1 MKRYNIKWAFG
12 ALALGAA
19 GLVLLDSLFLE
30 KYFFEV
36 KEFDIGNKSRSGK
49 KLKILLLTDLHFRH
63 NLFSYYRKL
72 AEKVNQ
78 LQPDLLLITG
88 DTLDSTG
95 VVKPV
100 DEFFSLL
107 DQQIQKVAIPG
118 NNDYKAD
125 RSLEHLKATY
135 EKHQVNFLVNAS
147 RAYTVQGTRLMV
159 TGLDDFIEGE
169 SHFERA
175 VKDVGREDHHLL
187 LVHSPLQQEKVKEKM
202 AEINRERSAAFQLN
216 IRYIFAGHTHGGQIR
231 LPGYVPV
238 LPGMSGDYVN
248 GWYNDSA
255 PYLYVSKGFGASTIP
270 LRFDAR
276 SEVTLFNYYV

>member
-1 MKRYNIKWAFG
+1 MNQKNIKWAFG

-36 KEFDIGNKSRSGK
+36 KEFDIGNKRRDGK
-49 KLKILLLTDLHFRH
+49 KRKLLLLTDLHFRH

-72 AEKVNQ
+72 AAKVNQ

-95 VVKPV
+95 VVEPM
-100 DEFFSLL
+100 DEFFGLL

-125 RSLEHLKATY
+125 RSLEHLRATY
-135 EKHQVNFLVNAS
+135 KKHQVDFLVNESKAF
-147 RAYTVQGTRLMV
+147 TVQDTRIMV

-169 SHFERA
+169 SHFARA
-175 VKDVGREDHHLL
+175 VRDVGREEHHLL
-187 LVHSPLQQEKVKEKM
+187 LVHSPLQQEKVKEEM
-202 AEINRERSAAFQLN
+202 AEINSERSAAEKLN

-238 LPGMSGDYVN
+238 LPGMSGNYVN

-255 PYLYVSKGFGASTIP
+255 PYLYVSKGFGTSTIP

-276 SEVTLFNYYV
+276 SEVTLFNYYA